1 MTDTTTIEEQLAD
14 LKPGET
20 LVVLT
25 RDDNGVGYWLGVGDA
40 NASNAWT
47 ITPAELEKI
56 VELGARH
63 LGWEIVK

>member
-1 MTDTTTIEEQLAD
+1 MTDTTTIEQQLAD

-25 RDDNGVGYWLGVGDA
+25 RDDNGSYWLGVGDA
-40 NASNAWT
+40 RAANEWY

-63 LGWEIVK
+63 LGWEIRK